1 MDGQAKLNN
10 PRMISIFAMKK
21 ILLLMLLGL
30 YWMAGYAQSGELY
43 FSLTPIVEPNYK
55 NQTDGIYMEKSTSTD
70 PLFKGETISFHLKST
85 VKDMDIAFIHQS
97 FNKSE
102 LARRNLKS
110 DWRDEMEIITTG
122 TNIASYH
129 TVYNLDSFFR
139 AKSAKEMMDWLNT
152 LDIHNKKI
160 YFFDQRD
167 YSKGKITLIQVKFLS
182 GGFKDNFIYG

>member
-1 MDGQAKLNN
+1 
-10 PRMISIFAMKK
+10 MKK
-21 ILLLMLLGL
+21 IILLFGL
-30 YWMAGYAQSGELY
+30 SYAVGYAQSGELY

-55 NQTDGIYMEKSTSTD
+55 NQTDGIYMEKSTGSD
-70 PLFKGETISFHLKST
+70 PLFKGETISFHLKSAA
-85 VKDMDIAFIHQS
+85 KDMDIAFVHINY
-97 FNKSE
+97 NKSE
-102 LARRNLKS
+102 LARRNLRQA
-110 DWRDEMEIITTG
+110 WNDEMEITTTG

-129 TVYNLDSFFR
+129 TVYYLDSFFR

-182 GGFKDNFIYG
+182 GGFKDNFTVKE

>member
-1 MDGQAKLNN
+1 
-10 PRMISIFAMKK
+10 MKK
-21 ILLLMLLGL
+21 IILLFGL
-30 YWMAGYAQSGELY
+30 SYAVGYAQSGELY

-55 NQTDGIYMEKSTSTD
+55 NQTDGIYMEKSTGSD
-70 PLFKGETISFHLKST
+70 PLFKGETISFHLKSAA
-85 VKDMDIAFIHQS
+85 KDMDIAFVHINY
-97 FNKSE
+97 NKSE
-102 LARRNLKS
+102 LARRNLRQA
-110 DWRDEMEIITTG
+110 WNDEMEITTTG

-182 GGFKDNFIYG
+182 GGFKDNFTVKE